1 MNAIILSPSIKSRY
15 TVAVAHALQSEGFT
29 VTSIVVRRML
39 QLGRIRSEWRSARSR
54 LLTKIVRRGLQ
65 LDSDALAESDVSIAR
80 LISDAGLPADVR
92 AFCDAR
98 GVRLLLCNDFGDD
111 VVLDALDRERPDAV
125 FFAGGGMIR
134 KPVLDRAGAGV
145 VNCHMGPLPEYRGMD
160 VIEWPVLMG
169 RGCEVTCH
177 FMDEGLDTGPILLS
191 RSVPLRRGDSFAKI
205 RVRAEV
211 VMVEA
216 MRDVARG
223 LREGTLQPRAQAFDE
238 GRQYFAMHP
247 RMLAEAR
254 EQLAR
259 TIENQNEP
267 T

>member
-1 MNAIILSPSIKSRY
+1 VNAIVLSPSIRSRY

-39 QLGRIRSEWRSARSR
+39 HLGRIRSEWRSARSR

-65 LDSDALAESDVSIAR
+65 LDSDALAESSVSIAT
-80 LISDAGLPADVR
+80 LIAEANLPPDVR
-92 AFCDAR
+92 AFCTAR
-98 GVRLLLCNDFGDD
+98 GVRLLPCDDFGDPA
-111 VVLDALDRERPDAV
+111 VLDALEREKPDAV
-125 FFAGGGMIR
+125 FFTGGGMIR

-145 VNCHMGPLPEYRGMD
+145 VNCHMGPLPKYRGMD
-160 VIEWPVLMG
+160 VIEWPVLLG
-169 RGCEVTCH
+169 EGCEVTCH

-191 RSVPLRRGDSFAKI
+191 RPVPFVRGDTFARI

-211 VMVEA
+211 EMVEA
-216 MRDVARG
+216 MRAVAHG
-223 LREGTLQPRAQAFDE
+223 LRQGTLQPRPQAFEE

-247 RMLAEAR
+247 RLLAEAR

-259 TIENQNEP
+259 MSNE
-267 T
+267 